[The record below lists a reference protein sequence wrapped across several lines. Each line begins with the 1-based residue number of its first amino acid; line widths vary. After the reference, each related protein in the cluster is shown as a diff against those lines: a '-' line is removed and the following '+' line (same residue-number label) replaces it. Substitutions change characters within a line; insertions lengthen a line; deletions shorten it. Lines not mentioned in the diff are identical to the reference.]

1 MLMDPY
7 INGALC
13 LWLHFQNYYTLALD
27 DGKMEGR
34 FSGNSRPKI
43 IKSNRI
49 YNDGRT
55 HTVGVL
61 KRDRV

>member
-1 MLMDPY
+1 MDPY

-13 LWLHFQNYYTLALD
+13 LCLHFQNYYTLALD

-34 FSGNSRPKI
+34 FSGDSRPEI

-49 YNDGRT
+49 
-55 HTVGVL
+55 
-61 KRDRV
+61 